1 MLTKLQKNKM
11 EMENNQ
17 TPQKDTKKIYTLLV
31 VIALLIATNVF
42 LWLQKNKSETKYEQT
57 TDEKSKLQTELDQ
70 LEVDLNTA
78 TANADTLNQN
88 LIAKDEELKGK
99 VAELQAALKHGQMNK
114 AQLVKAKNEID
125 QLRYYINKYQEQ
137 IADLKKENEELTTE
151 NTDLKQ
157 TVESEQKKSSDLLN
171 KNISLSNKVA
181 VAEILKPTSLIA
193 TGIKFRSNG
202 KESETDR
209 VKSLEKIKISFTLAD
224 NQVAST
230 GNKDFFVRVINP
242 ENKAEV
248 VTDAN
253 DSKFN
258 ANGEALQYSVKRSFD
273 FQNNPSQE
281 YSIYWTKGSSL
292 TPGEYTI
299 VLYADGTSIGKT
311 VLKLK

>member
-1 MLTKLQKNKM
+1 
-11 EMENNQ
+11 MENN
-17 TPQKDTKKIYTLLV
+17 PNAEKDTKKVYVLLV

-42 LWLQKNKSETKYEQT
+42 LWLQKNKSETKFEQT
-57 TDEKSKLQTELDQ
+57 SDEKSKLQSELDQ

-99 VAELQAALKHGQMNK
+99 VAELQAALKRGKMNT
-114 AQLVKAKNEID
+114 AQLSKAKNEID

-137 IADLKKENEELTTE
+137 IALLKKENEDLTNE
-151 NTDLKQ
+151 NSGLKQ

-202 KESETDR
+202 KESATDR
-209 VKSLEKIKISFTLAD
+209 VKSLEKIKINFTLAD
-224 NQVAST
+224 NQVAAT
-230 GNKDFFVRVINP
+230 GNKDFYIRIINP

-253 DSKFN
+253 ESKFN
-258 ANGEALQYSVKRSFD
+258 ANGESLQYSIKRSFD
-273 FQNNPSQE
+273 FQNNPNQE

-292 TPGEYTI
+292 NPGDYTI
-299 VLYADGTSIGKT
+299 MLYADGTAIGKT
-311 VLKLK
+311 ILKLK

>member
-1 MLTKLQKNKM
+1 
-11 EMENNQ
+11 MENN
-17 TPQKDTKKIYTLLV
+17 PNAEKDTKKVFILLV

-42 LWLQKNKSETKYEQT
+42 LWLQKNKSETKFEQT

-99 VAELQAALKHGQMNK
+99 VAELQAALKRGKMNT
-114 AQLVKAKNEID
+114 AQLSKAKNEID

-137 IADLKKENEELTTE
+137 IAALKKENEELANE
-151 NTDLKQ
+151 NSGLKQ

-181 VAEILKPTSLIA
+181 VAEILKPTSLVA
-193 TGIKFRSNG
+193 TGIKFRTNG
-202 KESETDR
+202 KESATDR
-209 VKSLEKIKISFTLAD
+209 VKSLEKIKINFTLAD
-224 NQVAST
+224 NQVAAT
-230 GNKDFFVRVINP
+230 GNKDFYIRIINP

-253 DSKFN
+253 ESKFN
-258 ANGEALQYSVKRSFD
+258 ANGETLQYSVKRSFD
-273 FQNNPSQE
+273 FQNNPNQE
-281 YSIYWTKGSSL
+281 YSIYWTKGSSIS
-292 TPGEYTI
+292 PGDYTI
-299 VLYADGTSIGKT
+299 TLYADGTSIGKT

>member
-1 MLTKLQKNKM
+1 
-11 EMENNQ
+11 MENN
-17 TPQKDTKKIYTLLV
+17 PNAEKDTKKVYILLV

-42 LWLQKNKSETKYEQT
+42 LWLQKNKSETKVEQT
-57 TDEKSKLQTELDQ
+57 TDEKSKLQSELDQ

-99 VAELQAALKHGQMNK
+99 VAELQAALKRGKMNV
-114 AQLVKAKNEID
+114 AQLSKAKNEID
-125 QLRYYINKYQEQ
+125 QLRYYINKYQEE
-137 IADLKKENEELTTE
+137 IAILKKENENLTSE
-151 NTDLKQ
+151 NSGLKQ

-193 TGIKFRSNG
+193 TGIKFRTNG
-202 KESETDR
+202 KESATDR
-209 VKSLEKIKISFTLAD
+209 VKSLEKIKINFTLAD
-224 NQVAST
+224 NQVAAT
-230 GNKDFFVRVINP
+230 GNKDFFIRIINP

-253 DSKFN
+253 ESKFN
-258 ANGEALQYSVKRSFD
+258 ANGESLQYSVKRSFD
-273 FQNNPSQE
+273 FQNNPNQE

-292 TPGEYTI
+292 NPGNYTI
-299 VLYADGTSIGKT
+299 MLYADGTSIGKT
-311 VLKLK
+311 ILMLK

>member
-1 MLTKLQKNKM
+1 
-11 EMENNQ
+11 MENN
-17 TPQKDTKKIYTLLV
+17 PNAEKDTKKVYVLLV

-42 LWLQKNKSETKYEQT
+42 LWLQKNKSETKVEQT

-99 VAELQAALKHGQMNK
+99 VAELQAALKRGKMNT
-114 AQLVKAKNEID
+114 AQLSKAKNEID

-137 IADLKKENEELTTE
+137 IAALKKENEELANE
-151 NTDLKQ
+151 NSGLKQ

-193 TGIKFRSNG
+193 TGIKFRTNG
-202 KESETDR
+202 KESATDR
-209 VKSLEKIKISFTLAD
+209 VKSLEKIKINFTLAD
-224 NQVAST
+224 NQVAAT
-230 GNKDFFVRVINP
+230 GNKDFYIRIINP

-253 DSKFN
+253 ESKFN
-258 ANGEALQYSVKRSFD
+258 ANGETLQYSVKRSFD
-273 FQNNPSQE
+273 FQNNPNQE
-281 YSIYWTKGSSL
+281 YSIYWTKGSSIS
-292 TPGEYTI
+292 PGDYTI
-299 VLYADGTSIGKT
+299 MLYADGTSIGKT

>member
-1 MLTKLQKNKM
+1 
-11 EMENNQ
+11 MENN
-17 TPQKDTKKIYTLLV
+17 PNAEKDTKKVYILLV

-42 LWLQKNKSETKYEQT
+42 LWLQKNKSETKFEQT

-99 VAELQAALKHGQMNK
+99 VAELQAALKRGKMNT
-114 AQLVKAKNEID
+114 AQLSKAKNEID

-137 IADLKKENEELTTE
+137 IAALKKENEELANE
-151 NTDLKQ
+151 NSGLKQ

-193 TGIKFRSNG
+193 TGIKFRTNG
-202 KESETDR
+202 KESATDR
-209 VKSLEKIKISFTLAD
+209 VKSLEKIKINFTLAD
-224 NQVAST
+224 NQVAAT
-230 GNKDFFVRVINP
+230 GNKDFFIRIINP

-253 DSKFN
+253 ESKFN
-258 ANGEALQYSVKRSFD
+258 ANGETLQYSVKRSFD
-273 FQNNPSQE
+273 FQNNPNQE
-281 YSIYWTKGSSL
+281 YSIYWTKGSSIS
-292 TPGEYTI
+292 PGDYTI
-299 VLYADGTSIGKT
+299 TLYADGTSIGKT

>member
-1 MLTKLQKNKM
+1 
-11 EMENNQ
+11 MENNPN
-17 TPQKDTKKIYTLLV
+17 TAKDTKKVYILLV

-42 LWLQKNKSETKYEQT
+42 LWLQKNKSETKVEQT
-57 TDEKSKLQTELDQ
+57 TDEKSKLQIELDQ

-78 TANADTLNQN
+78 TASADTLNQN

-99 VAELQAALKHGQMNK
+99 VAELQAALKRGKMST
-114 AQLVKAKNEID
+114 AQLSKAKNEID

-137 IADLKKENEELTTE
+137 IVALKKENEDLTNE
-151 NTDLKQ
+151 NSGLKQ

-181 VAEILKPTSLIA
+181 VAEILKPTSLVA
-193 TGIKFRSNG
+193 TGIKFRANG
-202 KESETDR
+202 KESATDR
-209 VKSLEKIKISFTLAD
+209 VKSLEKIKINFTLAD
-224 NQVAST
+224 NQVAAT
-230 GNKDFFVRVINP
+230 GNKDFYIRIINP

-253 DSKFN
+253 ESKFN
-258 ANGEALQYSVKRSFD
+258 ANGETLQYSVKRSFD

-292 TPGEYTI
+292 NPGDYTI
-299 VLYADGTSIGKT
+299 MLYADGTSIGKT
-311 VLKLK
+311 TLKLK

>member
-1 MLTKLQKNKM
+1 
-11 EMENNQ
+11 MENN
-17 TPQKDTKKIYTLLV
+17 PNAEKDTKKVYILLV

-42 LWLQKNKSETKYEQT
+42 LWLQKNKSETKFEQT

-99 VAELQAALKHGQMNK
+99 VAELQAALKRGKMNT
-114 AQLVKAKNEID
+114 AQLSKAKNEID

-137 IADLKKENEELTTE
+137 IAALKKENEELANE
-151 NTDLKQ
+151 NSGLKQ

-181 VAEILKPTSLIA
+181 VAEILKPTSLVA
-193 TGIKFRSNG
+193 TGIKFRTNG
-202 KESETDR
+202 KESATDR
-209 VKSLEKIKISFTLAD
+209 VKSLEKIKINFTLAD
-224 NQVAST
+224 NQVAAT
-230 GNKDFFVRVINP
+230 GNKDFFIRIINP

-253 DSKFN
+253 ESKFN
-258 ANGEALQYSVKRSFD
+258 ANGETLQYSVKRSFD
-273 FQNNPSQE
+273 FQNNPNQE
-281 YSIYWTKGSSL
+281 YSIYWTKGSSIS
-292 TPGEYTI
+292 PGDYTI
-299 VLYADGTSIGKT
+299 TLYADGTSIGKT

>member
-1 MLTKLQKNKM
+1 
-11 EMENNQ
+11 MENN
-17 TPQKDTKKIYTLLV
+17 PNAEKDTKKVYILLV

-42 LWLQKNKSETKYEQT
+42 LWLQKNKSETQVEQT
-57 TDEKSKLQTELDQ
+57 TDEKSKLQSELDQ

-78 TANADTLNQN
+78 TASADTLNQN

-99 VAELQAALKHGQMNK
+99 VAELQAALKRGKMNT
-114 AQLVKAKNEID
+114 AQLSKAKNEID

-137 IADLKKENEELTTE
+137 IAALKKENEDLTNE
-151 NTDLKQ
+151 NSGLKQ
-157 TVESEQKKSSDLLN
+157 TVESEQRKSSDLLN

-193 TGIKFRSNG
+193 TGIKFRTNG
-202 KESETDR
+202 KESATDR
-209 VKSLEKIKISFTLAD
+209 VKSLEKIKINFTLAD
-224 NQVAST
+224 NQVAAT
-230 GNKDFFVRVINP
+230 GNKDFFIRIINP

-253 DSKFN
+253 ESKFN

-273 FQNNPSQE
+273 FQNNPNQE

-292 TPGEYTI
+292 NPGDYTI
-299 VLYADGTSIGKT
+299 MLYADGTSIGKT
-311 VLKLK
+311 ILKLK

>member
-1 MLTKLQKNKM
+1 
-11 EMENNQ
+11 MENN
-17 TPQKDTKKIYTLLV
+17 PNAEKDTKKVYILLV

-42 LWLQKNKSETKYEQT
+42 LWLQKNKSETKFEQT
-57 TDEKSKLQTELDQ
+57 TDEKSKLQSELDQ

-99 VAELQAALKHGQMNK
+99 VAELQAALKRGKMNT
-114 AQLVKAKNEID
+114 AQLSKAKNEID

-137 IADLKKENEELTTE
+137 IAALKKENEDLTSE
-151 NTDLKQ
+151 NSGLKQ

-181 VAEILKPTSLIA
+181 VAEILKPTSLTAI
-193 TGIKFRSNG
+193 GIKFRTNG
-202 KESETDR
+202 KESATDR
-209 VKSLEKIKISFTLAD
+209 VKSLEKIKIIFTLAD
-224 NQVAST
+224 NQVAAT
-230 GNKDFFVRVINP
+230 GNKDFYIRIINP

-253 DSKFN
+253 ESKFN
-258 ANGEALQYSVKRSFD
+258 ANGESLQYSVKRSFD

-292 TPGEYTI
+292 SPGDYTI
-299 VLYADGTSIGKT
+299 MLYADGTSIGKT
-311 VLKLK
+311 ILKLK

>member
-1 MLTKLQKNKM
+1 M
-11 EMENNQ
+11 EINPNAE
-17 TPQKDTKKIYTLLV
+17 KDTKKVYILLV

-42 LWLQKNKSETKYEQT
+42 LWLQKNKSETKFEQT

-99 VAELQAALKHGQMNK
+99 VAELQAALKRGKMNT
-114 AQLVKAKNEID
+114 AQLSKAKNEID

-137 IADLKKENEELTTE
+137 IAALKKENEELANE
-151 NTDLKQ
+151 NSGLKQ

-193 TGIKFRSNG
+193 TGIKFRTNG
-202 KESETDR
+202 KESATDR
-209 VKSLEKIKISFTLAD
+209 VKSLEKIKINFTLAD
-224 NQVAST
+224 NQVAAT
-230 GNKDFFVRVINP
+230 GNKDFYIRIINP

-253 DSKFN
+253 ESKFN
-258 ANGEALQYSVKRSFD
+258 ANGETLQYSVKRSFD
-273 FQNNPSQE
+273 FQNNPNQE
-281 YSIYWTKGSSL
+281 YSIYWTKGSSIS
-292 TPGEYTI
+292 PGDYTI
-299 VLYADGTSIGKT
+299 MLYADGTSIGKT

>member
-1 MLTKLQKNKM
+1 
-11 EMENNQ
+11 MENN
-17 TPQKDTKKIYTLLV
+17 PNAEKDTKKVYILLV

-42 LWLQKNKSETKYEQT
+42 LWLQKNKSETKVEQT

-99 VAELQAALKHGQMNK
+99 VAELQAALKRGKMNT
-114 AQLVKAKNEID
+114 AQLSKAKNEID

-137 IADLKKENEELTTE
+137 IAALKKENEELANE
-151 NTDLKQ
+151 NSGLKQ

-181 VAEILKPTSLIA
+181 VAEILKPTSLVA
-193 TGIKFRSNG
+193 TGIKFRTNG
-202 KESETDR
+202 KESATDR
-209 VKSLEKIKISFTLAD
+209 VKSLEKIKINFTLAD
-224 NQVAST
+224 NQVAAT
-230 GNKDFFVRVINP
+230 GNKDFFIRIINP

-253 DSKFN
+253 ESKFN
-258 ANGEALQYSVKRSFD
+258 ANGETLQYSVKRSFD
-273 FQNNPSQE
+273 FQNNPNQE
-281 YSIYWTKGSSL
+281 YSIYWTKGSSIS
-292 TPGEYTI
+292 PGDYTI
-299 VLYADGTSIGKT
+299 TLYADGTSIGKT

>member
-1 MLTKLQKNKM
+1 
-11 EMENNQ
+11 MENNQ

-99 VAELQAALKHGQMNK
+99 VAELQAALKRGQMNK

-137 IADLKKENEELTTE
+137 IADLKKENEELTNE
-151 NTDLKQ
+151 NTGLKQ

-181 VAEILKPTSLIA
+181 VAEILKPTSLVA

-253 DSKFN
+253 ESKFN
-258 ANGEALQYSVKRSFD
+258 ANGETLQYSVKRNFD

-281 YSIYWTKGSSL
+281 YNIYWTKSSSL
-292 TPGEYTI
+292 NPGDYTI

>member
-1 MLTKLQKNKM
+1 
-11 EMENNQ
+11 MENN
-17 TPQKDTKKIYTLLV
+17 PNAEKDTKKVYILLV

-42 LWLQKNKSETKYEQT
+42 LWLQKNKSETKFEQT

-99 VAELQAALKHGQMNK
+99 VAELQAALKRGKMNT
-114 AQLVKAKNEID
+114 AQLSKAKNEID

-137 IADLKKENEELTTE
+137 IAALKKENEELANE
-151 NTDLKQ
+151 NSGLKQ

-181 VAEILKPTSLIA
+181 VAEILKPTSLVA
-193 TGIKFRSNG
+193 TGIKFRTNG
-202 KESETDR
+202 KESATDR
-209 VKSLEKIKISFTLAD
+209 VKSLEKIKINFTLAD
-224 NQVAST
+224 NQVAAT
-230 GNKDFFVRVINP
+230 GNKDFYIRIINP

-253 DSKFN
+253 ESKFN
-258 ANGEALQYSVKRSFD
+258 ANGETLQYSVKRSFD
-273 FQNNPSQE
+273 FQNNPNQE
-281 YSIYWTKGSSL
+281 YSIYWTKGSSIS
-292 TPGEYTI
+292 PGDYTI
-299 VLYADGTSIGKT
+299 TLYADGTSIGKT

>member
-1 MLTKLQKNKM
+1 
-11 EMENNQ
+11 MENN
-17 TPQKDTKKIYTLLV
+17 PNAEKDTKKVYILLV

-42 LWLQKNKSETKYEQT
+42 LWLQKNKSETKVEQT
-57 TDEKSKLQTELDQ
+57 TDEKSKLQSELDQ

-99 VAELQAALKHGQMNK
+99 VAELQAALKRGKMNT
-114 AQLVKAKNEID
+114 AQLSKAKNEID

-137 IADLKKENEELTTE
+137 IAALKKENEDLTNE
-151 NTDLKQ
+151 NSGLKQ
-157 TVESEQKKSSDLLN
+157 TVESEQRKSSDLLN

-193 TGIKFRSNG
+193 TGIKFRTNG
-202 KESETDR
+202 KESATDR
-209 VKSLEKIKISFTLAD
+209 VKSLEKIKINFTLAD
-224 NQVAST
+224 NQVAAT
-230 GNKDFFVRVINP
+230 GNKDFFIRIINP

-253 DSKFN
+253 ESKFN

-273 FQNNPSQE
+273 FQNNPNQE
-281 YSIYWTKGSSL
+281 YSIYWTKGSSIS
-292 TPGEYTI
+292 PGDYTI
-299 VLYADGTSIGKT
+299 TLYADGTSIGKT

>member
-1 MLTKLQKNKM
+1 
-11 EMENNQ
+11 MENN
-17 TPQKDTKKIYTLLV
+17 PNAEKDTKKVYVLLV

-42 LWLQKNKSETKYEQT
+42 LWLQKNKSETKVEQT
-57 TDEKSKLQTELDQ
+57 TDEKSKLQSELDQ

-99 VAELQAALKHGQMNK
+99 VAELQAALKRGKMNT
-114 AQLVKAKNEID
+114 AQLSKAKNEID

-137 IADLKKENEELTTE
+137 IAALKKENEDLTNE
-151 NTDLKQ
+151 NSGLKQ

-202 KESETDR
+202 KESATDR
-209 VKSLEKIKISFTLAD
+209 VKSLEKIKINFTLAD
-224 NQVAST
+224 NQVAAT
-230 GNKDFFVRVINP
+230 GNKDFFIRIINP

-253 DSKFN
+253 ESKFN

-292 TPGEYTI
+292 NPGDYTI
-299 VLYADGTSIGKT
+299 LLYADGTSIGKT
-311 VLKLK
+311 ILKLK

>member
-1 MLTKLQKNKM
+1 
-11 EMENNQ
+11 MENN
-17 TPQKDTKKIYTLLV
+17 PNAEKDTKKVYILLV

-42 LWLQKNKSETKYEQT
+42 LWLQKNKSETKFEQT

-99 VAELQAALKHGQMNK
+99 VAELQAALKRGKMNT
-114 AQLVKAKNEID
+114 AQLSKAKNEID

-137 IADLKKENEELTTE
+137 IAALKKENEELANE
-151 NTDLKQ
+151 NSGLKQ

-181 VAEILKPTSLIA
+181 VAEILKPTSLVA
-193 TGIKFRSNG
+193 TGIKFRTNG
-202 KESETDR
+202 KESATDR
-209 VKSLEKIKISFTLAD
+209 VKSLEKIKINFTLAD
-224 NQVAST
+224 NQVAAT
-230 GNKDFFVRVINP
+230 GNKDFYIRIVNP

-253 DSKFN
+253 ESKFN
-258 ANGEALQYSVKRSFD
+258 ANGGTLQYSVKRSFD
-273 FQNNPSQE
+273 FQNNPNQE
-281 YSIYWTKGSSL
+281 YSIYWTKGSSIS
-292 TPGEYTI
+292 PGDYTI
-299 VLYADGTSIGKT
+299 TLYADGTSIGKT